1 MIHNIKNKN
10 ILVTGGTGQIGSFL
24 VEELVKKNAN
34 VFVIGRN
41 KKILKEI
48 NFLVKSKKVTFLEC
62 DLNNNAKIK
71 KIKKILN
78 EIDLLIHLSSEL
90 SEVKTNLIDNAHFSI
105 NLNINGT
112 INLLPHLIKL
122 KGIIYS
128 SSTAVYGNTTEK
140 KTNEDNATNPVSF
153 YGCGKLGAE
162 KYLNIF
168 CNFNKIPLTILRYSS
183 VYGPRNR
190 TNQVIPVFI
199 KKALKNKT
207 ITLYKKGKTVRD
219 FIYISD
225 IIDATIKVI
234 TNNHEGIFNIG
245 SGDKTTMYQ
254 LAKKII
260 KLTNSKSKISF
271 RESLD
276 EINFVS
282 DSKKAKI
289 KLKFSTKINLDKGLL
304 KEIEWHKN
312 YIVIKK

>member
-225 IIDATIKVI
+225 IINATIKAI
-234 TNNHEGIFNIG
+234 TNNQEGVFNIG
-245 SGDKTTMYQ
+245 SGEKTTIYNI
-254 LAKKII
+254 AKKII
-260 KLTNSKSKISF
+260 KLTNSKSKIIF
-271 RESLD
+271 KESLN
-276 EINFVS
+276 ERNFVL
-282 DSKKAKI
+282 DTEKAKI
-289 KLKFSTKINLDKGLL
+289 KLKFSSKINLDIGLL
-304 KEIEWHKN
+304 KEIEWHKKYN
-312 YIVIKK
+312 IIKK

>member
-1 MIHNIKNKN
+1 MIHNIKNKK

-24 VEELVKKNAN
+24 VEELVKKEAN

-41 KKILKEI
+41 KKNLKEI
-48 NFLVKSKKVTFLEC
+48 NFLIKSKKVTFLEC
-62 DLNNNAKIK
+62 DLINNNKIN
-71 KIKKILN
+71 KINKILK

-90 SEVKTNLIDNAHFSI
+90 SEVKTNLMDNAHFSI
-105 NLNINGT
+105 DLNINGT

-122 KGIIYS
+122 KGIVYS
-128 SSTAVYGNTTEK
+128 SSTAVYGNTEGK
-140 KTNEDNATNPVSF
+140 RANEESITNPISF

-190 TNQVIPVFI
+190 TNQAIPVFI
-199 KKALKNKT
+199 KKALENKT
-207 ITLYKKGKTVRD
+207 IILYKKGKTIRD

-225 IIDATIKVI
+225 IINATMKVI
-234 TNNHEGIFNIG
+234 TNNQEGIFNIG
-245 SGDKTTMYQ
+245 SGKKTTMYH

-260 KLTNSKSKISF
+260 KLTNSKSKIIF
-271 RESLD
+271 KESLN

-282 DSKKAKI
+282 NSKKAKI
-289 KLKFSTKINLDKGLL
+289 KLKFSTKINLDRGLL
-304 KEIEWHKN
+304 KEIEWHKKYN
-312 YIVIKK
+312 IIKK

>member
-1 MIHNIKNKN
+1 MIHNIKNKK

-24 VEELVKKNAN
+24 VEELVKKEAN

-41 KKILKEI
+41 KKNLKEI
-48 NFLVKSKKVTFLEC
+48 NVLVKSKKVTFLEC
-62 DLNNNAKIK
+62 DLTNNNRIK
-71 KIKKILN
+71 KIKNILK
-78 EIDLLIHLSSEL
+78 EIDLLIHLSSDL

-128 SSTAVYGNTTEK
+128 SSTAVYGNTKEK
-140 KTNEDNATNPVSF
+140 KTNEENTTNPVSF

-190 TNQVIPVFI
+190 TNQVIPIFI
-199 KKALKNKT
+199 KKALENKT
-207 ITLYKKGKTVRD
+207 IILYKKGKTVRD

-225 IIDATIKVI
+225 IINATIKVI
-234 TNNHEGIFNIG
+234 TNNQEGIFNIG

-271 RESLD
+271 RESLN